1 VPQTQIR
8 QPQEQAKGGQIS
20 QAIPMNGQGPQLQG
34 DGINFGV
41 NQHRRIVPAQAVGL
55 ARAVTVFTTFISI
68 VKFEIKSLNP
78 LNIRNQTIQRDTMTQ
93 DTMTESDAINRRS
106 RNITEGVAR
115 APNRSM
121 YYAMGYEAEDFKK
134 PMVGVANGHSTITP
148 CNSGLQK
155 LADAAIN
162 AIEEAGGNAQVF
174 GTPTI
179 SDGMAMGTEGM
190 KYSLVSREVISDC
203 IETCVQGQW
212 MDGVLVIGGCDKNMP
227 GGLMG
232 MLRANVPSIY
242 VYGGTILPGHYK
254 GQDLNI
260 VSVFEAVGEHA
271 AGRMSDEDLL
281 QIERR
286 AVPGPGSCGGMY
298 TANTMSSALE
308 ALGMSLP
315 YSSTMANV
323 HDEKTDSAKASAKV
337 LIEAIKKNLKPRDIV
352 TKEAIE
358 NAVAVIMATG
368 GSTNAVLHFLAIA
381 HTAGVEWTIDDFER
395 IRQKTP
401 VLCDLKPSG
410 KYLAVDLHKAG
421 GIPQVMK
428 TLLAAGLLNGDCITI
443 SGQTITEVL
452 QDVPAVPRADQDVI
466 RPISNPLYTHGHL
479 AVLKGNLS
487 PEGCVAKITGLKNPV
502 MTGPARVFDDEQTA
516 MTAILGGKIKAG
528 DVMVLRYLGPKGGP
542 GMPEMLAPT
551 GALVG
556 AGLGESVGLIT
567 DGRFSGGTWG
577 MVVGHVAPE
586 AAAGGN
592 IAFIKE
598 NDSITID
605 AKQLLLQLNISDE
618 ELAARKVGW
627 KAPLPRYTRG
637 VQAKFAFN
645 ASSAS
650 KGAVLDDY

>member
-1 VPQTQIR
+1 M
-8 QPQEQAKGGQIS
+8 A
-20 QAIPMNGQGPQLQG
+20 
-34 DGINFGV
+34 
-41 NQHRRIVPAQAVGL
+41 
-55 ARAVTVFTTFISI
+55 TF
-68 VKFEIKSLNP
+68 P
-78 LNIRNQTIQRDTMTQ
+78 IQ
-93 DTMTESDAINRRS
+93 INRRS
-106 RNITEGVAR
+106 ANITEGKSR

-121 YYAMGYEAEDFKK
+121 YYAMGYQESDFSK

-155 LADAAIN
+155 LADAAV
-162 AIEEAGGNAQVF
+162 AGIEEAGGNAQIF

-212 MDGVLVIGGCDKNMP
+212 MDGVLVVGGCDKNMP
-227 GGLMG
+227 GGMMG
-232 MLRANVPSIY
+232 MLRANVPAIY
-242 VYGGTILPGHYK
+242 VYGGTILPGSYK
-254 GQDLNI
+254 GKDLNI
-260 VSVFEAVGEHA
+260 VSVFEAVGENA
-271 AGRMSDEDLL
+271 AGKMSDADLRE
-281 QIERR
+281 IEMR
-286 AVPGPGSCGGMY
+286 AIPGTGSCGGMY
-298 TANTMSSALE
+298 TANTMSSAFE
-308 ALGMSLP
+308 ALGLSLP
-315 YSSTMANV
+315 YSSTMANP
-323 HDEKTDSAKASAKV
+323 HDEKQNSAKESAKV
-337 LIEAIKKNLKPRDIV
+337 LIEAIKKDLKPRDIV
-352 TKEAIE
+352 TKKAIE

-381 HTAGVEWTIDDFER
+381 HAAGVDWTIDDFER
-395 IRQKTP
+395 VRRKVP
-401 VLCDLKPSG
+401 VICDLKPSG

-428 TLLAAGLLNGDCITI
+428 TLLAAGLLHGDCMTI
-443 SGQTITEVL
+443 SGKTVAEVL

-466 RPISNPLYTHGHL
+466 RPIDQPMYAEGHL
-479 AVLKGNLS
+479 AILKGNLS

-502 MTGPARVFDDEQTA
+502 ITGPARVFDDEQSA
-516 MTAILGGKIKAG
+516 LKAILDGKIQAG

-551 GALVG
+551 GALIG

-592 IAFIKE
+592 IAFVHE
-598 NDSITID
+598 GDRITID
-605 AKQLLLQLNISDE
+605 AHKLMLELHVSDA
-618 ELAARKVGW
+618 ELAERKKGW
-627 KAPLPRYTRG
+627 KPPAPRYTRG

-650 KGAVLDDY
+650 TGAVLDLYPQQP